1 MNRRHFLAA
10 LAAGAIAASA
20 AVAHEYSLGALEIAH
35 PYAVE
40 TPKTAKTGA
49 GYLSVTNTGTTPD
62 RLLAIRTDLPRT
74 EIHASEVD
82 AQGVARMRP
91 VEALDIP
98 PGATVTLAPQ
108 GLHVM
113 FMGLEA
119 PLAAGASIPATLVF
133 ERAGEIAIEFKVE
146 PRAAE
151 AVDDMPGMTH

>member
-1 MNRRHFLAA
+1 MNRRRFLAV
-10 LAAGAIAASA
+10 LAAAGLVAGGSS
-20 AVAHEYSLGALEIAH
+20 AHEYTLGDLAIGHA
-35 PYAVE
+35 YAAE

-49 GYLSVTNTGTTPD
+49 GYLSITNGGTTPD
-62 RLLAIRTDLPRT
+62 RLLAIRTSFPRT
-74 EIHASEVD
+74 EIHAVEVD
-82 AQGVARMRP
+82 AEGVTRMRP

-133 ERAGEIAIEFKVE
+133 ERAGEIAIDFKVE
-146 PRAAE
+146 PRAAGT
-151 AVDDMPGMTH
+151 AHDMPEMTH